1 MGILWRNIMSK
12 KNKTEKKNIKK
23 VQDIELNTDII
34 EETEDYNAEVSADM
48 DDAAEDWEED
58 KDIPFLQRV
67 KNRIRRAWAYSIHTW
82 IFKCLLIALPLELL
96 LEMLGR
102 RSIFLG
108 FKFMVTQPIVF
119 AYNTSIVFFTLLF
132 ALFLK
137 KRVFGLIAIT
147 TVWLACGIINF
158 CVLSYRVTPFAAI
171 DFLMFLDVFSM
182 LDVYLT
188 KFQQVLLLFA
198 VIAAIVALVILFKKS
213 PRFEGDRKVKGTML
227 LCVLAWIFVWGMTN
241 FAVKHNIISDD
252 FANLGN
258 AYKDYGFAYCFTNS
272 IIDNGI
278 DKPDDYE
285 EDVMLQIKSELE
297 TVKQEG
303 KKQTPNVIVIQLETF
318 FDPKAIVDLDM
329 SQDPVPTYTK
339 FKEEYP
345 SGYLTVPALGAGTA
359 NTEFEVLT
367 GFPSGFFGAGE
378 YPYKTTVN
386 EESVE
391 GLCSALKAE
400 GYGAYAIHNNK
411 SSFYDRKN
419 VYEKM
424 GFDAFISLE
433 YMYDLEFTSTGWAK
447 DESLIAD
454 IMKCLK
460 ETEGQD
466 LVYTISLQAHGKYPI
481 GEDTCEEHISV
492 TYGDDIEVQQQMT
505 YYVNQLY
512 EMDMFL
518 DHLKKELDNYGEDYV
533 LVLYGDHLPTIG
545 LTEEQI
551 PSHSLFQTEYVM
563 VNNIGLKLED
573 EDILASE
580 LSVKLLDALNIEGTY
595 AYKAH
600 AYYDDDVLEDKLR
613 LISYDMLFGDKYMFD
628 NGIVLP
634 VNEMQMGVD
643 IISVTQVTNERDHMV
658 IKGHNFTEYSVVYV
672 GEKDLT
678 TTYVDRQ
685 TLLVEGTLAEV
696 GDEITVKQVDKSH
709 HILGSSEVYVFQ

>member
-1 MGILWRNIMSK
+1 MSK

>member
-1 MGILWRNIMSK
+1 MSK

-137 KRVFGLIAIT
+137 KRIFGLIAIT

-188 KFQQVLLLFA
+188 KFQQVLLLLA

-512 EMDMFL
+512 EMDVFL